1 MCGIAGFLDPTRRA
15 AAEALEKTA
24 GRMAATLVH
33 RGPDDDGVWA
43 DAEAGLGLGHR
54 RLSIL
59 DLSAEGRQPMTS
71 ADGRHVLVFNGEI
84 YNHHDIRA
92 ALDGESDAPRWRGTS
107 DTEVMVEAINRW
119 GLDRAL
125 EAFNGMFAF
134 AVWDRRESTLMLAR
148 DRLGEKPLYYGW
160 SRGVFLFASELKA
173 LAQHPAWRGEIDR
186 GALALYLRHSFV
198 PAPHSIFKGIAKL
211 LPGHALTLAADGG
224 EDAQRIAPYWSARLR
239 AEQSAADPFC
249 GSDADAIDALD
260 GLITSAVALRMEAD
274 VPVGAFLSGGID
286 SSAVVAAM
294 QRVAKRPVA
303 TFTIGF
309 FDAAFNEAEHACA
322 VASHLGTEHTEIY
335 VGERDALD
343 IVPKLATVYDEPF
356 ADVSQIPTMM
366 LARLTRRHV
375 TVGLSGDGGDE
386 LFGGYGRYQD
396 AARRWHRARMLPSPL
411 RAGLRCAAHHLPA
424 DALNSG
430 FGWLGTVL
438 SKRRRPSRPGDRLQA
453 RLMSYGAADAIDC
466 YRPWTMHW
474 RGART
479 PVIGAGN
486 LATAFDDDLRRAPFA
501 DAVNSNMFM
510 DAESYLPDDLLV
522 KIDRATMAHGLE
534 ARAPL
539 LDHRIAE
546 FSWRLPAAMKIR
558 NGEGKWPLRQV
569 LYRSVPR
576 NLVDRPKMGFDV
588 PVGPWLNGALG
599 DWAED
604 LLDEGRL
611 KREGFFDPAPIR
623 QRWQE
628 HRAGVRNW
636 RTELW
641 DVLVFQ
647 SWYEQWRGTLTV

>member
-1 MCGIAGFLDPTRRA
+1 MEPCCIVTARSTSSRYPGKCFVDIADG
-15 AAEALEKTA
+15 
-24 GRMAATLVH
+24 
-33 RGPDDDGVWA
+33 DDGVWA

-396 AARRWHRARMLPSPL
+396 AARRWHRVQTVWF
-411 RAGLRCAAHHLPA
+411 HHCRHFQI
-424 DALNSG
+424 N
-430 FGWLGTVL
+430 FQ
-438 SKRRRPSRPGDRLQA
+438 K
-453 RLMSYGAADAIDC
+453 
-466 YRPWTMHW
+466 
-474 RGART
+474 
-479 PVIGAGN
+479 
-486 LATAFDDDLRRAPFA
+486 F
-501 DAVNSNMFM
+501 
-510 DAESYLPDDLLV
+510 
-522 KIDRATMAHGLE
+522 
-534 ARAPL
+534 
-539 LDHRIAE
+539 
-546 FSWRLPAAMKIR
+546 
-558 NGEGKWPLRQV
+558 
-569 LYRSVPR
+569 
-576 NLVDRPKMGFDV
+576 
-588 PVGPWLNGALG
+588 
-599 DWAED
+599 
-604 LLDEGRL
+604 RL
-611 KREGFFDPAPIR
+611 KVVPSLKFFSLIPENVEIR
-623 QRWQE
+623 VPKL
-628 HRAGVRNW
+628 H
-636 RTELW
+636 ELF
-641 DVLVFQ
+641 L
-647 SWYEQWRGTLTV
+647 